1 MSSTVVLAVTLVV
14 VWGGVVAFMRRRV
27 SVIPVVPFVP
37 ALLLGLGLL
46 LNLWIDW
53 SGTIAVATLHIVVP
67 AALGVIWHRQ
77 RRRTAP
83 EERRRP

>member
-1 MSSTVVLAVTLVV
+1 MNTRFGIPLAAAAAAVFAQCGDSTEP
-14 VWGGVVAFMRRRV
+14 GVSDF
-27 SVIPVVPFVP
+27 
-37 ALLLGLGLL
+37 
-46 LNLWIDW
+46 DW

-67 AALGVIWHRQ
+67 AVLGVIWHRQ